1 MPRYNIK
8 VNSKTI
14 VFRARSDR
22 EARLKAFRISKSYT
36 NFKRLESRWWLLI
49 YPLMFVVGYL
59 FVGELGG

>member
-8 VNSKTI
+8 ADGKTL
-14 VFRARSDR
+14 VFRARNDR

-49 YPLMFVVGYL
+49 YPVLFAVGYL
-59 FVGELGG
+59 FIAGL

>member
-1 MPRYNIK
+1 MPKYSIK
-8 VNSKTI
+8 ADSKTI
-14 VFRARSDR
+14 AFRARNNR

-59 FVGELGG
+59 FVGEL